1 MSKPKFFKSKA
12 GKFPLPLF
20 FPDATKAVVRTLDSV
35 DIKNTKTPG
44 DLVNTYHLIKNPGK
58 RVIKN
63 AGGIAK
69 FMNFDG
75 PIISDLGGF
84 QVMSLAKSSGSGGT
98 VNDKGVTFKLAGL
111 KKFTLTP

>member
-1 MSKPKFFKSKA
+1 MGNPKYFRSKA

-20 FPDATKAVVRTLDSV
+20 FPDATKGVIRTLDSV

-44 DLVNTYHLIKNPGK
+44 VLVNTYHLIKNPGK

-84 QVMSLAKSSGSGGT
+84 QVMSLAKSSGSQGKI
-98 VNDKGVTFKLAGL
+98 NYKGVTFKLQG
-111 KKFTLTP
+111 